1 MSYIFKKN
9 ETIELNIIDITKD
22 GLGLAKVLGQVFFV
36 KDGLVGDKVEAIIT
50 KVDKNVIYAKT
61 INIIEKSEY
70 RVEPVCDI
78 ANACGG
84 CQLLNLDYNKQI
96 EIKKRYVLNCLNK
109 IGKIENIIDT
119 NSDSCKT
126 LKDKNDEVVR
136 YDGVI
141 ETDNYYNYRNKMQV
155 PFATKN
161 GNIIYGF
168 YAGRTHNIIEF
179 DKCKVGFKGAN
190 EILRAIKLS
199 LEKYNISI
207 YDEKTHK
214 GIFREVMLRKGNNS
228 SDVSITYIINDIKYI
243 KNIDL
248 YKKFDNNIIEEFN
261 KMDFEESNIEYE
273 NEGAISNPCKC
284 SLVTSTLNINTNSN
298 NVIFGNKNVVLRGSG
313 YIEDKIGE
321 IIYHISPE
329 SFYQVNSFMTKKLYD
344 TIIDFANFNR
354 EENVLDL
361 YCGIGTISLYIA
373 KHVKNVL
380 GIEIVEKA
388 IENAK
393 ENASLNNITN
403 VNFLCKDLSSIGLSE
418 QIASNFLENYKK
430 CVDFTS
436 KTSEKVVLKNES
448 YDTIIVD
455 PPRKGLDS
463 KTIAFIKNI
472 NPKKIIYVSC
482 DPATLSRDIKVLC
495 NDDKFYRLEKIK
507 NVDMFPHT
515 MHIETIAKLTKI

>member
-261 KMDFEESNIEYE
+261 KMDFEESNIEYHTS
-273 NEGAISNPCKC
+273 EGFVLLTFKKVIVFLFFHFTC
-284 SLVTSTLNINTNSN
+284 SL
-298 NVIFGNKNVVLRGSG
+298 G
-313 YIEDKIGE
+313 
-321 IIYHISPE
+321 
-329 SFYQVNSFMTKKLYD
+329 
-344 TIIDFANFNR
+344 
-354 EENVLDL
+354 
-361 YCGIGTISLYIA
+361 C
-373 KHVKNVL
+373 
-380 GIEIVEKA
+380 
-388 IENAK
+388 
-393 ENASLNNITN
+393 
-403 VNFLCKDLSSIGLSE
+403 
-418 QIASNFLENYKK
+418 
-430 CVDFTS
+430 
-436 KTSEKVVLKNES
+436 
-448 YDTIIVD
+448 
-455 PPRKGLDS
+455 
-463 KTIAFIKNI
+463 
-472 NPKKIIYVSC
+472 
-482 DPATLSRDIKVLC
+482 
-495 NDDKFYRLEKIK
+495 
-507 NVDMFPHT
+507 
-515 MHIETIAKLTKI
+515 